1 MGRTHHG
8 EPALTQLMPTP
19 TPLDD
24 EHRALY
30 ECDQRVCLLTAD
42 GNQRAMTGVE
52 SRTLEMWLAGKIFL
66 DSPPTVVSE
75 THVRAERSALLAFQR
90 SYLGFRL
97 YGRLLVGWILPT
109 MFPKWHLS
117 KALSAAVSTADDK
130 ERVKAVVRTSK
141 RIECSSLSPIVEFI
155 LTRPEVRDQWANAK
169 LKIGNNMMTL
179 RAKESPSIAN
189 KRNGYDASAR
199 ALLYQV
205 HVLGMSGIEP
215 EVIHSWLAAATAT
228 RVLEIDAI
236 DPVGKGLFNAH
247 RWAVTFDS
255 IECPKEILRTHL
267 L

>member
-1 MGRTHHG
+1 
-8 EPALTQLMPTP
+8 
-19 TPLDD
+19 
-24 EHRALY
+24 
-30 ECDQRVCLLTAD
+30 
-42 GNQRAMTGVE
+42 
-52 SRTLEMWLAGKIFL
+52 MWLAGKIFL
-66 DSPPTVVSE
+66 DSPPTFVSE
-75 THVRAERSALLAFQR
+75 THVRAEHSALLVFQR

-97 YGRLLVGWILPT
+97 YGRLPVGWILPT
-109 MFPKWHLS
+109 MFPMWHLS
-117 KALSAAVSTADDK
+117 KALLAAASTADDK

-155 LTRPEVRDQWANAK
+155 FTRPEVHDQWANAK
-169 LKIGNNMMTL
+169 LKIGNNTMTL

-189 KRNGYDASAR
+189 KRNGYDTRAR
-199 ALLYQV
+199 ALLYQA

-255 IECPKEILRTHL
+255 IECPKEILRTPLLRVNTIGVETLVCLHHL
-267 L
+267 RVNSRLPCTSCLSARHL